1 MFICFAATS
10 GGISFEQVPV
20 TEIHIQSICGE
31 VGADWATLGFALELP
46 SALLYL
52 IEIEYS
58 TYREKTWEMLQE
70 WKRGSIERR
79 PLTVGILIDALE
91 NIGRKDVVE
100 KLLGM

>member
-31 VGADWATLGFALELP
+31 VGADWVSLGLALGLP
-46 SALLYL
+46 SSLLYF

-58 TYREKTWEMLQE
+58 TYREKTWEMLKE
-70 WKRGSIERR
+70 R

>member
-31 VGADWATLGFALELP
+31 VGADWATLGFALRLP
-46 SALLYL
+46 SSLLYF

-58 TYREKTWEMLQE
+58 TYREKTWEVLQE
-70 WKRGSIERR
+70 WKQGSIARR
-79 PLTVGILIDALE
+79 PPTVGILIVALE
-91 NIGRKDVVE
+91 KIGKKDVVE

>member
-31 VGADWATLGFALELP
+31 VGADWTPLGLALRLQ
-46 SALLYL
+46 SSLLYF

-58 TYREKTWEMLQE
+58 TYREKTWEMLQV
-70 WKRGSIERR
+70 WKQGS
-79 PLTVGILIDALE
+79 PTVGILIDALE
-91 NIGRKDVVE
+91 KIGRKDVVE